1 MFSILDKKI
10 DILKTE
16 KKSLLNEY
24 EYKCFFKYNNNNY
37 MFHLTKYKNSSYYD
51 LNIDRIQ
58 LFDNYRYN
66 YLANVYEEYKLK
78 ENENVYKERNYLGFG
93 ETFMK
98 KLQEVG
104 LINKEYKIQ
113 DMEIR
118 NSLYYYKDLF
128 KNEKNTEFIKCTL
141 DESFNENKYK
151 SFDKYFVK
159 NDGNEYFIHHKTQSK
174 KQSENE
180 IFEIEKLNSNN
191 KNLENLSIVINKQ
204 IESDKLV
211 NLMLYFEIGN
221 ENLSG
226 FNKAAIDE
234 YKDIIKLIG
243 DKFNYPFDV
252 NIGNCI
258 FDFKEKTINISINKC
273 TNGFETNYYKI
284 KTDKNNTEIIK
295 DDETSKLIY
304 SCNKKNIVGTE
315 IEIKKYDPEYFDE
328 MLFNTLQS
336 RDDIK
341 EFLNF
346 DYKDYNDFTNKA
358 EIMNKTKEL
367 NENNLEI

>member
-1 MFSILDKKI
+1 MKTGIVVDYQIEGDFPKFGNDDDRVDTIAR
-10 DILKTE
+10 DITV
-16 KKSLLNEY
+16 N
-24 EYKCFFKYNNNNY
+24 
-37 MFHLTKYKNSSYYD
+37 
-51 LNIDRIQ
+51 
-58 LFDNYRYN
+58 
-66 YLANVYEEYKLK
+66 
-78 ENENVYKERNYLGFG
+78 
-93 ETFMK
+93 FMK
-98 KLQEVG
+98 KLQNIG
-104 LINKEYKIQ
+104 LINQEYKIQ
-113 DMEIR
+113 DIEIK
-118 NSLYYYKDLF
+118 NSLYYYQDLF
-128 KNEKNTEFIKCTL
+128 KNEKNTDFIECTL
-141 DESFNENKYK
+141 NEDINYNKYN

-159 NDGNEYFIHHKTQSK
+159 NNGNEYFMHHKTQSK

-304 SCNKKNIVGTE
+304 SCNKKNIVGTD
-315 IEIKKYDPEYFDE
+315 IEIRKADKNEFSEYLFILLNRMNQKYNFME
-328 MLFNTLQS
+328 
-336 RDDIK
+336 
-341 EFLNF
+341 F
-346 DYKDYNDFTNKA
+346 DYKDYNQF
-358 EIMNKTKEL
+358 KENVEFIYNSQKKEQVI
-367 NENNLEI
+367 NER